1 MNFIFESSSV
11 LKNVC
16 LLLRRITLLLNMSR
30 ICMAGWIL
38 FMPQN
43 YYKLFQMNLFFGIWR
58 RKNTETLVGDLI
70 SSCYYS
76 MEVVIVRIVVISE
89 SKSDKCDLWDTETS
103 NTSGFKDSDHIM
115 DGECW
120 CRKWRKKWQRLLFTL
135 LHRRDVAHWNSVTQG
150 GNDNFCAFI
159 IKLESEK
166 F

>member
-30 ICMAGWIL
+30 ISMAGWIL

-89 SKSDKCDLWDTETS
+89 SKSDKCDLWDKQYVRIQGQWSYHGWWMLMQKVKKEMTKTPLHTS
-103 NTSGFKDSDHIM
+103 SQTRRGSLEFSDTRW
-115 DGECW
+115 EW
-120 CRKWRKKWQRLLFTL
+120 
-135 LHRRDVAHWNSVTQG
+135 
-150 GNDNFCAFI
+150 
-159 IKLESEK
+159 
-166 F
+166 

>member
-30 ICMAGWIL
+30 ISMAGWIL

-89 SKSDKCDLWDTETS
+89 SKSDKCDLWDKQYVRIQGQWSYHGWWMLMQKVKKEMTTTPLHTS
-103 NTSGFKDSDHIM
+103 SQTRRGSLEFSDTRW
-115 DGECW
+115 EW
-120 CRKWRKKWQRLLFTL
+120 
-135 LHRRDVAHWNSVTQG
+135 
-150 GNDNFCAFI
+150 
-159 IKLESEK
+159 
-166 F
+166 

>member
-1 MNFIFESSSV
+1 MINFIFESSSF

-16 LLLRRITLLLNMSR
+16 TLLRRITLLLNMSR
-30 ICMAGWIL
+30 ISIAGWLL

-89 SKSDKCDLWDTETS
+89 SKSDKCDLWD
-103 NTSGFKDSDHIM
+103 KQYVRI
-115 DGECW
+115 
-120 CRKWRKKWQRLLFTL
+120 
-135 LHRRDVAHWNSVTQG
+135 QG
-150 GNDNFCAFI
+150 RTVI
-159 IKLESEK
+159 ISWMVNADAESEERNDYDSSSHFFTDETWLIGIQWHK
-166 F
+166 VGMITFVHS